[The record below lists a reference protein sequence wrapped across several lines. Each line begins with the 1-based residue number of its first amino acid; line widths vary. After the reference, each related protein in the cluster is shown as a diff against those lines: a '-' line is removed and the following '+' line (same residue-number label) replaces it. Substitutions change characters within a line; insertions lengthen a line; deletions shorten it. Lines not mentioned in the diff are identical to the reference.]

1 MNRFL
6 CSLIL
11 YASPWIPTSNMS
23 WREDAELYWESLSI
37 FSIKF
42 FDWSFI
48 IFSGGLTQL
57 LVRSRSELLV
67 GSGSELL
74 VRLRFELLVG
84 SRFELLVGSRSALL
98 LRSRS
103 ELMVRSRSE
112 LMVGSRSEI
121 LFRSRFVTFLFT
133 SYQNLLVFTW
143 TKQTNVKGL
152 IRKRWKRVQVI
163 KVYEWN

>member
-42 FDWSFI
+42 FGWSSI
-48 IFSGGLTQL
+48 ILSVGLIQL

-74 VRLRFELLVG
+74 VR

-133 SYQNLLVFTW
+133 SYQNILVFTW
-143 TKQTNVKGL
+143 TIQTNVKGL
-152 IRKRWKRVQVI
+152 VRKRWKRVQVI

>member
-42 FDWSFI
+42 FGWSSI
-48 IFSGGLTQL
+48 ILSVGLIQL

-103 ELMVRSRSE
+103 ELMV
-112 LMVGSRSEI
+112 GSRSEI

-152 IRKRWKRVQVI
+152 IRKTWKRVQVI

>member
-42 FDWSFI
+42 FDWSSI
-48 IFSGGLTQL
+48 ILSVGLIQL

-84 SRFELLVGSRSALL
+84 SRSALL
-98 LRSRS
+98 L
-103 ELMVRSRSE
+103 RSRSE

-152 IRKRWKRVQVI
+152 IRKRWKRVEVI